1 MSVVTN
7 NSYKNP
13 TSNLTK
19 NQGYYYY
26 IENAMLEITQNWQ
39 CFCNN
44 LLVGTV
50 LIASFQ
56 QRVIAQITPDNTLPN
71 NSSITRD
78 SNTFNINGGTQT
90 GSNLFHSFNEF
101 SVPTDNIASFNNAV
115 EIQNIITRVTGNS
128 ISDIN
133 GLIKANGSANLF
145 LINPNGIVF
154 GENARLD
161 IGGSFVGSTA
171 NSLKFGDGIEF
182 SANAAQTQPLL
193 SVNVPIGLQYGTN
206 PGTINNQSTANNIE
220 GESVGLEVNPG
231 KTLALVGGDVELDGG
246 KLSTAGSRVEL
257 GSVADA
263 GLVRLNPI
271 ENGYSLNYEDVQK
284 FQDIVLSQ
292 EAVVNTSGEGGGSI
306 QLQGR
311 NIRITDGS
319 QIQSQT
325 LGSQPGGNVTISG
338 SEAIEFIGASASG
351 KSRSRLIT
359 ETKGAGK
366 AGNVTITTKRLV
378 VKDGGLIST
387 AASLDNG
394 VRRISSR
401 DGAAGNLT
409 IQASQSVE
417 ITGETNTENNVQSR
431 LTTQTAGN
439 ETATAG
445 DLTINTGKL
454 ILKDGAQIS
463 AGTFPRSA
471 GDGGNLTIT
480 ADSIEV
486 IGASKYSNQVS
497 RITNLTASTGNAQ
510 QLSIN
515 TGKLIVRDGGLIS
528 AGTVSVNS
536 RNPEILTL
544 GSGGNLNITATESV
558 EISGGF
564 KDSVEKR
571 SRLTT
576 RTEGAGEA
584 GDLTIT
590 TGKLIINGGAQISA
604 GTRYLSRGDGGDLT
618 VTADIV
624 KVSGESANIEVY
636 SRLTNRTE
644 SDGNAGNLKITT
656 KN

>member
-1 MSVVTN
+1 
-7 NSYKNP
+7 
-13 TSNLTK
+13 
-19 NQGYYYY
+19 
-26 IENAMLEITQNWQ
+26 MLEITQNWQ

-271 ENGYSLNYEDVQK
+271 ENGYSLNYEDVTK
-284 FQDIVLSQ
+284 FS
-292 EAVVNTSGEGGGSI
+292 
-306 QLQGR
+306 R
-311 NIRITDGS
+311 YR
-319 QIQSQT
+319 
-325 LGSQPGGNVTISG
+325 TISG
-338 SEAIEFIGASASG
+338 SCC
-351 KSRSRLIT
+351 
-359 ETKGAGK
+359 
-366 AGNVTITTKRLV
+366 
-378 VKDGGLIST
+378 
-387 AASLDNG
+387 
-394 VRRISSR
+394 
-401 DGAAGNLT
+401 
-409 IQASQSVE
+409 
-417 ITGETNTENNVQSR
+417 
-431 LTTQTAGN
+431 
-439 ETATAG
+439 
-445 DLTINTGKL
+445 
-454 ILKDGAQIS
+454 
-463 AGTFPRSA
+463 
-471 GDGGNLTIT
+471 
-480 ADSIEV
+480 
-486 IGASKYSNQVS
+486 
-497 RITNLTASTGNAQ
+497 
-510 QLSIN
+510 
-515 TGKLIVRDGGLIS
+515 
-528 AGTVSVNS
+528 
-536 RNPEILTL
+536 
-544 GSGGNLNITATESV
+544 
-558 EISGGF
+558 
-564 KDSVEKR
+564 
-571 SRLTT
+571 
-576 RTEGAGEA
+576 
-584 GDLTIT
+584 
-590 TGKLIINGGAQISA
+590 
-604 GTRYLSRGDGGDLT
+604 
-618 VTADIV
+618 
-624 KVSGESANIEVY
+624 
-636 SRLTNRTE
+636 
-644 SDGNAGNLKITT
+644 
-656 KN
+656 